1 MQCKPIESPLPG
13 QNSLIKVTGSPT
25 LRFLPRVVQ
34 QLKMLPRADTKPHFY
49 SPRADGQMKK
59 L

>member
-1 MQCKPIESPLPG
+1 MQFKPMESPLPG
-13 QNSLIKVTGSPT
+13 GNSLIKVTGSPT

-34 QLKMLPRADTKPHFY
+34 QLKMLPEADTKSHFY
-49 SPRADGQMKK
+49 SPRKDGEMKK